1 MEVEERQRLLRAV
14 KKEVKQIMEEAVTR
28 KFVHEES
35 SSLTSLCAAVEA
47 CLLHCLK
54 KRALGL
60 FKYGS
65 TMALLQKVS
74 KVYEPAAEVSK
85 LVSDMESPSSTEL
98 SGSRKSL
105 DNNKNQT
112 KKSSSATPS
121 SPKFLWLR
129 VAIFHKKLAKILD
142 YLVQHSSKYYEVEAL
157 IADPVD
163 GPIFAS
169 LLVGPCALDYTKMK
183 TSDHFWTDPPADELV
198 QRHRIHSGNHTF
210 TSPGSPK
217 RQGLQVRR
225 DASTAQEEARDPK
238 LFHMSAREYVES
250 LHQNSKLTLLYGK
263 NNVLVQ
269 PENKEALA
277 GYLSLH
283 QSSEGLIIMWTPN
296 QLMNGCCEDSKDET
310 DRSQYWDFAMTIYL
324 DEVVYIHCHQQP
336 DCRGTVVLV
345 GQDGVQRPPIHFPKG
360 GHLLSFLSCLETG
373 LQPNGQLDP
382 PLWSQKGK
390 GKVFPKLRRKGSRLS
405 SSTSSSSSSTTSM
418 EEEEAT
424 DYVFR
429 IIASFK
435 PDMLTPEMLD
445 PKAPKSP
452 RFSPTS
458 SSPALSEEK
467 SPWPVRRQLPPSP
480 LVRSSVQA
488 YARSQEE
495 QNESCLVQA
504 SNDATHRN
512 HIKQLCD
519 IMTKQIISRAFYGWL
534 AHCRH
539 LKTVR
544 THLSGLVYHVI
555 VAEDDPVDASDGLT
569 LKAWDNLC
577 CDGVVKDAAE
587 VYRRVYYGGV
597 CHELRAQVW
606 PYLLGHFKFGST
618 REEREG
624 LEAAMGADYEKVMSE
639 WLAVEAIIRQRDKE
653 TVAANLAK
661 LSQESTDGHIPLVR
675 KDSSLSNEVFVS
687 FESEELS
694 RPETVVEESSTARTT
709 PSSDRKTSME
719 LSITAASTSSAG
731 GVGAETPPIS
741 ILKKDGVQKRNSQQE
756 SPDDG
761 LGGSFARGESIA
773 LETDRVKTESVGDSG
788 ILTPMTPRSLPADV
802 ADRIHMTAKLSV
814 DSAVEDG
821 GSVAG
826 GLDSASSTGGG
837 KSRTGSAT
845 DDGEQHS
852 GVAGQGK
859 TEGVLTVDRCGVSGA
874 KIQEYDDT
882 LISSDT
888 SDHLSA
894 SKESLLS
901 PASPASNGGIY
912 SAELLDSVA
921 LNLHRIDKDVQ
932 RCDRNYHYFTPH
944 NLEKL
949 RNIMC
954 TYVWQNLDIGYVQ
967 GMCDLV
973 APLLVIFD
981 DESLAYSCFCQL
993 MKRMSCN
1000 FPPHGGAM
1008 DTHFANMRSLIQILD
1023 SELFE
1028 HMHLHGDYTHFYFCY
1043 RWFLLDF
1050 KRELVYDDVF
1060 SVWETIWAAK
1070 HMTSSHFVLF
1080 IALALVQVYRD
1091 IILDNNMDFTDIIKF
1106 FNEMAERHNAKQV
1119 LKIARELILR
1129 LQTLIDNK

>member
-1 MEVEERQRLLRAV
+1 MLGWVHAWLCRAGQ
-14 KKEVKQIMEEAVTR
+14 ENLISTSMAY
-28 KFVHEES
+28 S
-35 SSLTSLCAAVEA
+35 SRSPTTKATNSGNNSAVEA

-65 TMALLQKVS
+65 TMALLQKLS
-74 KVYEPAAEVSK
+74 KVFEPAAEVSK

-112 KKSSSATPS
+112 KKSASSVST

-129 VAIFHKKLAKILD
+129 IAIFHKKLAKILD
-142 YLVQHSSKYYEVEAL
+142 YLVQNSSKYYEVEAL

-198 QRHRIHSGNHTF
+198 QRHRIHSGNHGF
-210 TSPGSPK
+210 SSPGSPK
-217 RQGLQVRR
+217 RQGL
-225 DASTAQEEARDPK
+225 
-238 LFHMSAREYVES
+238 
-250 LHQNSKLTLLYGK
+250 QNSKLTLLYGK

-296 QLMNGCCEDSKDET
+296 QLMNGCCEDSRDET
-310 DRSQYWDFAMTIYL
+310 DRSQYWEFAMTIYL

-445 PKAPKSP
+445 PKAPRSP
-452 RFSPTS
+452 HLSRGSPTS
-458 SSPALSEEK
+458 SGGQIPPVAAPAAPDER

-488 YARSQEE
+488 YALSQEE
-495 QNESCLVQA
+495 QNSSCLVQA

-555 VAEDDPVDASDGLT
+555 VAQDDPIDASDGLT
-569 LKAWDNLC
+569 IEAWDKLC
-577 CDGVVKDAAE
+577 CDGIVRDSGE

-597 CHELRAQVW
+597 SHELRKQVW
-606 PYLLGHFKFGST
+606 PYLLGHYKFGST
-618 REEREG
+618 FEEREE
-624 LEAAMGADYEKVMSE
+624 LEAVMGAEYEKVMSE

-719 LSITAASTSSAG
+719 LSITAPSTSSVG
-731 GVGAETPPIS
+731 GTDRAVGTETPPMA
-741 ILKKDGVQKRNSQQE
+741 ILKKDGIHKGFSHGQE

-761 LGGSFARGESIA
+761 LGGSFARGESIVA
-773 LETDRVKTESVGDSG
+773 ETERPKTDSVGDSG

-802 ADRIHMTAKLSV
+802 ADRIQMSAKLSV

-821 GSVAG
+821 GSMAG
-826 GLDSASSTGGG
+826 GLDSSSSVGGN

-845 DDGEQHS
+845 DEGEQQQQQQQQQ
-852 GVAGQGK
+852 GVSSVISNK
-859 TEGVLTVDRCGVSGA
+859 TEGGLTVDKCGGSGA
-874 KIQEYDDT
+874 RIQDYEDA
-882 LISSDT
+882 LVSSDA

-932 RCDRNYHYFTPH
+932 RCDRNYHYFTPE

-954 TYVWQNLDIGYVQ
+954 TYVWQNLDTGYVQ

-1050 KRELVYDDVF
+1050 KRELIYDDVF

>member
-1 MEVEERQRLLRAV
+1 MASEAEERQRLLRAV

-35 SSLTSLCAAVEA
+35 SSITSLCAAVEA

-74 KVYEPAAEVSK
+74 KTFEPAAEVSR
-85 LVSDMESPSSTEL
+85 LAADLETTSSTEL

-112 KKSSSATPS
+112 KKSTSTSS
-121 SPKFLWLR
+121 SPKYLWLR
-129 VAIFHKKLAKILD
+129 LAIFEKKLAKILD
-142 YLVQHSSKYYEVEAL
+142 YLVQNSSKYYEQDAL

-183 TSDHFWTDPPADELV
+183 TSDHYWTDPPADELV
-198 QRHRIHSGNHTF
+198 QRHRIHSSGSHAF

-225 DASTAQEEARDPK
+225 DASNASEEARDPK
-238 LFHMSAREYVES
+238 CFHMSAREYVES

-269 PENKEALA
+269 PREDREALA

-296 QLMNGCCEDSKDET
+296 QLMNGCCVEATDET
-310 DRSQYWDFAMTIYL
+310 DRSQYWEFAMTIYI
-324 DEVVYIHCHQQP
+324 DEIVYIHCHQQP
-336 DCRGTVVLV
+336 DCQGTVVLV

-360 GHLLSFLSCLETG
+360 GHLLSFLSCLENG
-373 LQPNGQLDP
+373 LQPTGQLDP

-390 GKVFPKLRRKGSRLS
+390 GKNTGKVFPKLRRKGSRLS
-405 SSTSSSSSSTTSM
+405 SSSSTSSGSTTSID
-418 EEEEAT
+418 EEEAA

-429 IIASFK
+429 IIATFK
-435 PDMLTPEMLD
+435 PDILTPEMLD
-445 PKAPKSP
+445 PKAPRTPRSP
-452 RFSPTS
+452 VSP
-458 SSPALSEEK
+458 ER
-467 SPWPVRRQLPPSP
+467 SPWPIRRHLPPSP
-480 LVRSSVQA
+480 LVHTSIQS
-488 YARSQEE
+488 YARNQEE
-495 QNESCLVQA
+495 QNNTCLVQA
-504 SNDATHRN
+504 TADSTHRN

-519 IMTKQIISRAFYGWL
+519 TMTKQIISRAFYGWL

-544 THLSGLVYHVI
+544 THLSGLVFHSI
-555 VAEDDPVDASDGLT
+555 VPVDSPADASKGLT
-569 LKAWDNLC
+569 SQMWQRLC
-577 CDGVVKDAAE
+577 NNGVVTDSAE
-587 VYRRVYYGGV
+587 VYRLVYYGGV
-597 CHELRAQVW
+597 SHELRKQVW
-606 PYLLGHFKFGST
+606 PYLLGHYKFGSSQ
-618 REEREG
+618 EEREG
-624 LEAAMGADYEKVMSE
+624 LDQAVRTEYEKVMSE

-653 TVAANLAK
+653 MVAANLAK

-675 KDSSLSNEVFVS
+675 KDSSLSNEVRPSSQVFVS
-687 FESEELS
+687 FESEEMS

-719 LSITAASTSSAG
+719 LSITSTTIDRS
-731 GVGAETPPIS
+731 VGTETPPMTIR
-741 ILKKDGVQKRNSQQE
+741 KTNYVQD

-761 LGGSFARGESIA
+761 LGGSIARGGSTTT
-773 LETDRVKTESVGDSG
+773 ETDRSKTDSVGDSG
-788 ILTPMTPRSLPADV
+788 VLTPMTPRSLPADV
-802 ADRIHMTAKLSV
+802 TERVAMTTKLSV
-814 DSAVEDG
+814 DSAVVDEE
-821 GSVAG
+821 AG
-826 GLDSASSTGGG
+826 PVVSQEI
-837 KSRTGSAT
+837 KVRTNSGT
-845 DDGEQHS
+845 DDE
-852 GVAGQGK
+852 AGQKLEAAPCCKSTLDPK
-859 TEGVLTVDRCGVSGA
+859 TGQDYEPDLEVS
-874 KIQEYDDT
+874 Q
-882 LISSDT
+882 
-888 SDHLSA
+888 HLSA
-894 SKESLLS
+894 SRESLLS
-901 PASPASNGGIY
+901 PASPASHGGIY

-932 RCDRNYHYFTPH
+932 RCDRNYHYFIPD

-954 TYVWQNLDIGYVQ
+954 TYVWQHLDVGYVQ

-981 DESLAYSCFCQL
+981 EESLAYSCFCQL
-993 MKRMSCN
+993 MKRMSYN
-1000 FPPHGGAM
+1000 FPHGGAM

-1023 SELFE
+1023 CELFE
-1028 HMHLHGDYTHFYFCY
+1028 HMHQHGDYTHFYFCY

-1050 KRELVYDDVF
+1050 KRELVYEDIF
-1060 SVWETIWAAK
+1060 SVWETIWAAR

-1106 FNEMAERHNAKQV
+1106 FNEMAEHHNAKQV
-1119 LKIARELILR
+1119 LSISRDLVLR

>member
-1 MEVEERQRLLRAV
+1 M
-14 KKEVKQIMEEAVTR
+14 R
-28 KFVHEES
+28 KNLDVSAPAKVSELS
-35 SSLTSLCAAVEA
+35 APPLPTQQTTAVEA
-47 CLLHCLK
+47 CLLHCLR

-74 KVYEPAAEVSK
+74 KTFEPAAEVSR
-85 LVSDMESPSSTEL
+85 LVSDLETPSSTEL

-112 KKSSSATPS
+112 KKTSTSVSTP
-121 SPKFLWLR
+121 KYLWLR
-129 VAIFHKKLAKILD
+129 VAIFEKKLAKILD
-142 YLVQHSSKYYEVEAL
+142 YLVQNHSKYYEEEAL

-183 TSDHFWTDPPADELV
+183 TSDHYWTDPPADELV
-198 QRHRIHSGNHTF
+198 QRHRIHSSSSHVF

-217 RQGLQVRR
+217 RLGLQVRR
-225 DASTAQEEARDPK
+225 DASSTEEGREPK
-238 LFHMSAREYVES
+238 TLHMSAREYVES

-269 PENKEALA
+269 PKEDKEALP

-283 QSSEGLIIMWTPN
+283 QSFDGLIIMWTPN
-296 QLMNGCCEDSKDET
+296 QLMNGCSEDASDET
-310 DRSQYWDFAMTIYL
+310 DRSQYWEFAMTIYME
-324 DEVVYIHCHQQP
+324 DIVYIHCHQQP

-360 GHLLSFLSCLETG
+360 GHLLSFLSCLENG

-405 SSTSSSSSSTTSM
+405 SSSSTSSGSTTSM
-418 EEEEAT
+418 EEDEAA

-429 IIASFK
+429 IISSFK
-435 PDMLTPEMLD
+435 PDMLTAEMLD
-445 PKAPKSP
+445 PKAIWSP
-452 RFSPTS
+452 RSP
-458 SSPALSEEK
+458 SSPHSPSSPDR

-480 LVRSSVQA
+480 LVRTSVQS

-495 QNESCLVQA
+495 QNSECLVQA
-504 SNDATHRN
+504 SNDANHRN

-519 IMTKQIISRAFYGWL
+519 TMTKQIISRAFYGWL

-544 THLSGLVYHVI
+544 THLSGLVYHTTVS
-555 VAEDDPVDASDGLT
+555 EDTPVDGKIGLT
-569 LKAWDNLC
+569 VEMWSKLC
-577 CDGVVKDAAE
+577 QNGIVTDAGE
-587 VYRRVYYGGV
+587 VYRLVYFGGV
-597 CHELRAQVW
+597 AHELRKEVW
-606 PYLLGHFKFGST
+606 PYLLGHHKFGSSP
-618 REEREG
+618 EEREG
-624 LEAAMGADYEKVMSE
+624 LEQAVRTEYEKVMSE

-653 TVAANLAK
+653 VIAANLAK

-687 FESEELS
+687 FESEEMS

-719 LSITAASTSSAG
+719 LSITSNTIDRA
-731 GVGAETPPIS
+731 VGTDTPPIP
-741 ILKKDGVQKRNSQQE
+741 IKKGHLLQD

-761 LGGSFARGESIA
+761 LGDSLARGGSTTT
-773 LETDRVKTESVGDSG
+773 ETDRSKTDSVGDSG
-788 ILTPMTPRSLPADV
+788 FLTPLTPRSLPADV
-802 ADRIHMTAKLSV
+802 TDRITMTTKLSV
-814 DSAVEDG
+814 DSAV
-821 GSVAG
+821 
-826 GLDSASSTGGG
+826 LDEENANVQHEV
-837 KSRTGSAT
+837 KSRTNSAPEESESLSKPDSLT
-845 DDGEQHS
+845 TSRTSLDPR
-852 GVAGQGK
+852 AGQDYEPGLEVK
-859 TEGVLTVDRCGVSGA
+859 
-874 KIQEYDDT
+874 
-882 LISSDT
+882 
-888 SDHLSA
+888 DHLSA
-894 SKESLLS
+894 SRESLLS

-932 RCDRNYHYFTPH
+932 RCDRNYHYFNCE
-944 NLEKL
+944 NLDKL

-954 TYVWQNLDIGYVQ
+954 TYVWQHLDVGYVQ

-993 MKRMSCN
+993 MKRMCSN
-1000 FPPHGGAM
+1000 FPHGGAM

-1028 HMHLHGDYTHFYFCY
+1028 HMHQHGDYTHFYFCY

-1050 KRELVYDDVF
+1050 KRELIYDDVF
-1060 SVWETIWAAK
+1060 AVWETIWAAK
-1070 HMTSSHFVLF
+1070 HITSSHFVLF

-1106 FNEMAERHNAKQV
+1106 FNEMAEHHNTKQV
-1119 LKIARELILR
+1119 LKIGRELVSR

>member
-1 MEVEERQRLLRAV
+1 MISERMASERMASESEERQRLLRAV

-35 SSLTSLCAAVEA
+35 SSITSLCAAVEA

-74 KVYEPAAEVSK
+74 KTFEPAAEVSR
-85 LVSDMESPSSTEL
+85 LASDLETPSSTEL

-112 KKSSSATPS
+112 KKTATS
-121 SPKFLWLR
+121 VTTPKYLWLR
-129 VAIFHKKLAKILD
+129 LAIFEKKLAKILD
-142 YLVQHSSKYYEVEAL
+142 YLVQNSSKYYEQDAL
-157 IADPVD
+157 LADPVD
-163 GPIFAS
+163 GPILAS

-198 QRHRIHSGNHTF
+198 QRHRIHSSGSHVF

-225 DASTAQEEARDPK
+225 DASNATEEPRDPK
-238 LFHMSAREYVES
+238 TFHMSAREYVES

-269 PENKEALA
+269 PKEDKEALA

-283 QSSEGLIIMWTPN
+283 QSSDGLIIMWTPN
-296 QLMNGCCEDSKDET
+296 QLMNGCCEDSADET
-310 DRSQYWDFAMTIYL
+310 DRSQYWEFAMTIYME
-324 DEVVYIHCHQQP
+324 DIVYIHCHQQP

-373 LQPNGQLDP
+373 LQPTGQLDP

-390 GKVFPKLRRKGSRLS
+390 GKSTGKVFPKLRRKGSRLS
-405 SSTSSSSSSTTSM
+405 SSSSTSSGSTTSM
-418 EEEEAT
+418 DEEEAA

-429 IIASFK
+429 IVASFK

-445 PKAPKSP
+445 PKAPWSP
-452 RFSPTS
+452 RASP
-458 SSPALSEEK
+458 EK

-480 LVRSSVQA
+480 LVRSSMQSSMQS
-488 YARSQEE
+488 YARTQEE
-495 QNESCLVQA
+495 QNNCCLVQA
-504 SNDATHRN
+504 SNDANHRYSGYVN

-544 THLSGLVYHVI
+544 THLSGLVYHSV
-555 VAEDDPVDASDGLT
+555 VSEDSPVDAKKGLT
-569 LKAWDNLC
+569 SEMWGQLC
-577 CDGVVKDAAE
+577 QDGIVTNSAE
-587 VYRRVYYGGV
+587 VYRLVYFGGV
-597 CHELRAQVW
+597 AHELRKQVW
-606 PYLLGHFKFGST
+606 PYLLGHYKFGSSPD
-618 REEREG
+618 EREG
-624 LEAAMGADYEKVMSE
+624 LEQAVRTEYEKVMSE
-639 WLAVEAIIRQRDKE
+639 WLAIEAIIRQRDKE
-653 TVAANLAK
+653 VIAANLAK

-719 LSITAASTSSAG
+719 LSITSSTMDRA
-731 GVGAETPPIS
+731 VGTETPPMAI
-741 ILKKDGVQKRNSQQE
+741 KKGNSLQY

-761 LGGSFARGESIA
+761 MGDSIARGSSTTT
-773 LETDRVKTESVGDSG
+773 ETDNRSKTDSVGDSG
-788 ILTPMTPRSLPADV
+788 FLTPLTPRSLPADV
-802 ADRIHMTAKLSV
+802 TDRITMTTKLSV
-814 DSAVEDG
+814 DSAVVDEENANP
-821 GSVAG
+821 SIAEV
-826 GLDSASSTGGG
+826 SSRTSSTVDDSD
-837 KSRTGSAT
+837 SRTEAGNRLGQET
-845 DDGEQHS
+845 KS
-852 GVAGQGK
+852 GQDYEPGL
-859 TEGVLTVDRCGVSGA
+859 EVSR
-874 KIQEYDDT
+874 
-882 LISSDT
+882 
-888 SDHLSA
+888 HLSA
-894 SKESLLS
+894 SRESLLS

-932 RCDRNYHYFTPH
+932 RCDRNYHYFNPE
-944 NLEKL
+944 NLDKL

-954 TYVWQNLDIGYVQ
+954 TYVWQHLDVGYVQ
-967 GMCDLV
+967 GMCDLA

-981 DESLAYSCFCQL
+981 DESLAFSCFCQL

-1000 FPPHGGAM
+1000 FPHGGAM

-1023 SELFE
+1023 CELFE
-1028 HMHLHGDYTHFYFCY
+1028 HMHQHGDYTHFYFCY

-1050 KRELVYDDVF
+1050 KRELIYEDVF

-1106 FNEMAERHNAKQV
+1106 FNEMAEHHNTKQV
-1119 LKIARELILR
+1119 LKIARELVSR

>member
-1 MEVEERQRLLRAV
+1 MASEAEERQRLLRAV

-35 SSLTSLCAAVEA
+35 SSITSLCAAVEA
-47 CLLHCLK
+47 CLLHCLR

-74 KVYEPAAEVSK
+74 KSFEPAAEVSR
-85 LVSDMESPSSTEL
+85 LVADLETPSSTEL

-105 DNNKNQT
+105 DNNKNQS
-112 KKSSSATPS
+112 KKNSTSVTTP
-121 SPKFLWLR
+121 KYLWLR
-129 VAIFHKKLAKILD
+129 VAIFEKKLAKILD
-142 YLVQHSSKYYEVEAL
+142 YLVQNHSKYYEEESL

-198 QRHRIHSGNHTF
+198 QRHRIHSSSSHVF

-217 RQGLQVRR
+217 RQGMQVRR
-225 DASTAQEEARDPK
+225 DASSTEEAREPK

-250 LHQNSKLTLLYGK
+250 LHQNSKLQLLYGK

-269 PENKEALA
+269 PKEDKEALP

-283 QSSEGLIIMWTPN
+283 QSSDGLIIMWTPN
-296 QLMNGCCEDSKDET
+296 QLMNGCCEDATDET
-310 DRSQYWDFAMTIYL
+310 DRSQYWEFAMTIYL
-324 DEVVYIHCHQQP
+324 EDIVYIHCHQQP

-360 GHLLSFLSCLETG
+360 GHLLSFLSCLENG

-405 SSTSSSSSSTTSM
+405 SSSSTSSGSTTSM
-418 EEEEAT
+418 DEEEAA

-429 IIASFK
+429 IISSFR
-435 PDMLTPEMLD
+435 PEMLTAEMLD
-445 PKAPKSP
+445 PKALWSP
-452 RFSPTS
+452 RSP
-458 SSPALSEEK
+458 SSPHSSER
-467 SPWPVRRQLPPSP
+467 SPWHVRRQLPPSP
-480 LVRSSVQA
+480 LVCTSVQS

-495 QNESCLVQA
+495 QNSECLVQA
-504 SNDATHRN
+504 SADANHRN

-519 IMTKQIISRAFYGWL
+519 TMTKQIISRAFYGWL

-544 THLSGLVYHVI
+544 THLSGLVYHTAVS
-555 VAEDDPVDASDGLT
+555 EDSPVDGKIGLT
-569 LKAWDNLC
+569 TEMWSKLC
-577 CDGVVKDAAE
+577 QNGIVTDSKE
-587 VYRRVYYGGV
+587 VYRLVYFGGV
-597 CHELRAQVW
+597 AHELRKQVW
-606 PYLLGHFKFGST
+606 PYLLGHHKFGSSP
-618 REEREG
+618 EEREG
-624 LEAAMGADYEKVMSE
+624 LEQAVRTEYEKIMSE

-653 TVAANLAK
+653 VIAANLAK

-687 FESEELS
+687 FESEEMS

-719 LSITAASTSSAG
+719 LSITSSTIDRA
-731 GVGAETPPIS
+731 VGTDTPPMPI
-741 ILKKDGVQKRNSQQE
+741 KKGHLYQD

-761 LGGSFARGESIA
+761 LGDSLARGSSTTT
-773 LETDRVKTESVGDSG
+773 ETDRSKTDSVGDSG
-788 ILTPMTPRSLPADV
+788 FLTPLTPRSLPADV
-802 ADRIHMTAKLSV
+802 TDRITMVTKLSV
-814 DSAVEDG
+814 DSAV
-821 GSVAG
+821 
-826 GLDSASSTGGG
+826 LDEENANTQQEV
-837 KSRTGSAT
+837 KSRTNSALE
-845 DDGEQHS
+845 DGES
-852 GVAGQGK
+852 SSKPDSLSTSRTSLDPRAGQDYEPGLEVK
-859 TEGVLTVDRCGVSGA
+859 G
-874 KIQEYDDT
+874 
-882 LISSDT
+882 
-888 SDHLSA
+888 HLSA
-894 SKESLLS
+894 SRESLLS

-932 RCDRNYHYFTPH
+932 RCDRNYHYFNCE
-944 NLEKL
+944 NLDKL

-954 TYVWQNLDIGYVQ
+954 TYVWQHLDVGYVQ

-993 MKRMSCN
+993 MKRMSSN
-1000 FPPHGGAM
+1000 FPHGGAM

-1023 SELFE
+1023 AELFE
-1028 HMHLHGDYTHFYFCY
+1028 HMHQHGDYTHFYFCY

-1050 KRELVYDDVF
+1050 KRELIYDDVF
-1060 SVWETIWAAK
+1060 AVWETIWAAK

-1080 IALALVQVYRD
+1080 IALALVQVYRE

-1106 FNEMAERHNAKQV
+1106 FNEMAEHHNTKQV
-1119 LKIARELILR
+1119 LKIARELVAR

>member
-1 MEVEERQRLLRAV
+1 
-14 KKEVKQIMEEAVTR
+14 
-28 KFVHEES
+28 
-35 SSLTSLCAAVEA
+35 
-47 CLLHCLK
+47 
-54 KRALGL
+54 
-60 FKYGS
+60 
-65 TMALLQKVS
+65 
-74 KVYEPAAEVSK
+74 
-85 LVSDMESPSSTEL
+85 
-98 SGSRKSL
+98 
-105 DNNKNQT
+105 
-112 KKSSSATPS
+112 
-121 SPKFLWLR
+121 
-129 VAIFHKKLAKILD
+129 
-142 YLVQHSSKYYEVEAL
+142 
-157 IADPVD
+157 
-163 GPIFAS
+163 
-169 LLVGPCALDYTKMK
+169 
-183 TSDHFWTDPPADELV
+183 
-198 QRHRIHSGNHTF
+198 
-210 TSPGSPK
+210 
-217 RQGLQVRR
+217 
-225 DASTAQEEARDPK
+225 
-238 LFHMSAREYVES
+238 
-250 LHQNSKLTLLYGK
+250 
-263 NNVLVQ
+263 
-269 PENKEALA
+269 
-277 GYLSLH
+277 
-283 QSSEGLIIMWTPN
+283 
-296 QLMNGCCEDSKDET
+296 
-310 DRSQYWDFAMTIYL
+310 QYWEFAMTIYL

-445 PKAPKSP
+445 PKAPKSSHPP
-452 RFSPTS
+452 RGSPTS
-458 SSPALSEEK
+458 STPAGTATNEK

-504 SNDATHRN
+504 SNDATHRYYDYMYTKSLSPIAN
-512 HIKQLCD
+512 AKSIDVVFSLAKALNRKTYENPQVENNEGKIITNPNEILADQFRSNLKNESKKD
-519 IMTKQIISRAFYGWL
+519 ISPFQGTPRAL
-534 AHCRH
+534 RRPVS
-539 LKTVR
+539 KDETVR
-544 THLSGLVYHVI
+544 THLSGLVYHAI

-569 LKAWDNLC
+569 LQAWDNLC
-577 CDGVVKDAAE
+577 ADGVVKDAGE

-597 CHELRAQVW
+597 CHELR
-606 PYLLGHFKFGST
+606 
-618 REEREG
+618 
-624 LEAAMGADYEKVMSE
+624 
-639 WLAVEAIIRQRDKE
+639 RQ
-653 TVAANLAK
+653 
-661 LSQESTDGHIPLVR
+661 
-675 KDSSLSNEVFVS
+675 VFVS

-719 LSITAASTSSAG
+719 LSITAASTSSVG
-731 GVGAETPPIS
+731 GVERAVGAETPPIS
-741 ILKKDGVQKRNSQQE
+741 IMKKDSAHKGSSQLE

-761 LGGSFARGESIA
+761 LGGSFARGESVA
-773 LETDRVKTESVGDSG
+773 AESERVKTDSVGDSG

-802 ADRIHMTAKLSV
+802 ADRIQMTAKLSV

-821 GSVAG
+821 GSVVG

-845 DDGEQHS
+845 DDGEQLLQQQQS
-852 GVAGQGK
+852 GVVGALK
-859 TEGVLTVDRCGVSGA
+859 TEGGGLTVDRCGGPGA
-874 KIQEYDDT
+874 KVQEYDD
-882 LISSDT
+882 
-888 SDHLSA
+888 
-894 SKESLLS
+894 
-901 PASPASNGGIY
+901 
-912 SAELLDSVA
+912 A
-921 LNLHRIDKDVQ
+921 LE
-932 RCDRNYHYFTPH
+932 

-1008 DTHFANMRSLIQILD
+1008 DNHFANMRSLIQILD

-1106 FNEMAERHNAKQV
+1106 FNGA
-1119 LKIARELILR
+1119 
-1129 LQTLIDNK
+1129 

>member
-1 MEVEERQRLLRAV
+1 MASEAEERQRLLRAV

-35 SSLTSLCAAVEA
+35 SSITSLCAAVEA

-74 KVYEPAAEVSK
+74 KTFEPAAEVSR
-85 LVSDMESPSSTEL
+85 LVSDLETPSSTEL

-112 KKSSSATPS
+112 KKSSSNVS
-121 SPKFLWLR
+121 SPKYLWLR
-129 VAIFHKKLAKILD
+129 VAIFEKKLAKILD
-142 YLVQHSSKYYEVEAL
+142 YLVQHNSKYYEPEAL

-198 QRHRIHSGNHTF
+198 QRHRIHSSGSHVF

-225 DASTAQEEARDPK
+225 DASNATEETRETK
-238 LFHMSAREYVES
+238 TFHMSAREYVES

-269 PENKEALA
+269 PREDKEALA

-283 QSSEGLIIMWTPN
+283 QSSDGLIIMWTPN
-296 QLMNGCCEDSKDET
+296 QLMNGCCEDTADET
-310 DRSQYWDFAMTIYL
+310 DRSQFWEFAMTIYL
-324 DEVVYIHCHQQP
+324 EDIVYIHCHQQP

-360 GHLLSFLSCLETG
+360 GHLLSFLSCLENG

-405 SSTSSSSSSTTSM
+405 SSSSTSSGSTTSM
-418 EEEEAT
+418 DEEEAA

-445 PKAPKSP
+445 PKAPWAPSSP
-452 RFSPTS
+452 RSP
-458 SSPALSEEK
+458 SSPER

-480 LVRSSVQA
+480 LVRTSVQS
-488 YARSQEE
+488 YARTQEE
-495 QNESCLVQA
+495 QNNTCLVQA
-504 SNDATHRN
+504 SNDGTHRYYGYMN

-544 THLSGLVYHVI
+544 THLSGLVYHAAVSEDSPLDGKVGVTAEMWSQLCQDGI
-555 VAEDDPVDASDGLT
+555 VTNSS
-569 LKAWDNLC
+569 
-577 CDGVVKDAAE
+577 E
-587 VYRRVYYGGV
+587 VYRLVYFGGV
-597 CHELRAQVW
+597 AHNLRKQVW
-606 PYLLGHFKFGST
+606 PYLLGHHKFGSSP
-618 REEREG
+618 EEREG
-624 LEAAMGADYEKVMSE
+624 LEQAVRTEYEKVMSE

-653 TVAANLAK
+653 VIAANLVK

-719 LSITAASTSSAG
+719 LSITTGIDRA
-731 GVGAETPPIS
+731 VGTETPPMVVKKGIS
-741 ILKKDGVQKRNSQQE
+741 LQD

-761 LGGSFARGESIA
+761 LGDSIARGGSTTT
-773 LETDRVKTESVGDSG
+773 ETDKSKTDSVGDSG
-788 ILTPMTPRSLPADV
+788 FLTPLTPRSLPADV
-802 ADRIHMTAKLSV
+802 TDRITMTTKLSV
-814 DSAVEDG
+814 DSAV
-821 GSVAG
+821 
-826 GLDSASSTGGG
+826 LDEENANTRVEEV
-837 KSRTGSAT
+837 KSRTNSAL
-845 DDGEQHS
+845 DD
-852 GVAGQGK
+852 A
-859 TEGVLTVDRCGVSGA
+859 D
-874 KIQEYDDT
+874 
-882 LISSDT
+882 SSSKPDSMTT
-888 SDHLSA
+888 SRSSLEPRAAQDYEPGLEVRGHLSA
-894 SKESLLS
+894 SRESLLS

-932 RCDRNYHYFTPH
+932 RCDRNYHYFNCE
-944 NLEKL
+944 NLDKL

-954 TYVWQNLDIGYVQ
+954 TYVWQHLDVGYVQ

-1000 FPPHGGAM
+1000 FPHGGAM

-1028 HMHLHGDYTHFYFCY
+1028 HMHQHGDYTHFYFCY

-1050 KRELVYDDVF
+1050 KRELIYDDVF

-1106 FNEMAERHNAKQV
+1106 FNEMAEHHNTKQV
-1119 LKIARELILR
+1119 LKIARELVAR

>member
-1 MEVEERQRLLRAV
+1 S
-14 KKEVKQIMEEAVTR
+14 TP
-28 KFVHEES
+28 
-35 SSLTSLCAAVEA
+35 TLCPAAVES

-65 TMALLQKVS
+65 TMALLQKLS
-74 KVYEPAAEVSK
+74 KVFDPAAEVSK
-85 LVSDMESPSSTEL
+85 LVSDLESPSSTEL
-98 SGSRKSL
+98 SGKSL

-112 KKSSSATPS
+112 KKSNSSVS
-121 SPKFLWLR
+121 GSPKFLWLR

-142 YLVQHSSKYYEVEAL
+142 YLVQNSSKYYEVEAL

-198 QRHRIHSGNHTF
+198 QRHRIHSGNHAF
-210 TSPGSPK
+210 TNPSSPK
-217 RQGLQVRR
+217 RQGMQVRR
-225 DASTAQEEARDPK
+225 DASNAQEEARDLK
-238 LFHMSAREYVES
+238 TFHMSAREYVES

-269 PENKEALA
+269 PNKEALA

-296 QLMNGCCEDSKDET
+296 QLMNGCCEDAREET
-310 DRSQYWDFAMTIYL
+310 DRSQYWEFAMTIYL

-390 GKVFPKLRRKGSRLS
+390 GKNTGKERERERE
-405 SSTSSSSSSTTSM
+405 TSLD
-418 EEEEAT
+418 EEEAT

-435 PDMLTPEMLD
+435 PDML
-445 PKAPKSP
+445 
-452 RFSPTS
+452 
-458 SSPALSEEK
+458 SE
-467 SPWPVRRQLPPSP
+467 RQLPPSP

-488 YARSQEE
+488 YALSQEE
-495 QNESCLVQA
+495 QNETCLVQA

-555 VAEDDPVDASDGLT
+555 VAEDDPIDASEGLT
-569 LKAWDNLC
+569 LQAWDRLC
-577 CDGVVKDAAE
+577 VDGVVKDSGE

-597 CHELRAQVW
+597 CHALRRQVW
-606 PYLLGHFKFGST
+606 PYLLGHYKFGST
-618 REEREG
+618 SDEREG
-624 LEAAMGADYEKVMSE
+624 LESAMGADYEKIMSE

-719 LSITAASTSSAG
+719 LSITVA
-731 GVGAETPPIS
+731 AETPPVTIV
-741 ILKKDGVQKRNSQQE
+741 KKE

-761 LGGSFARGESIA
+761 LGGSFARGESVA
-773 LETDRVKTESVGDSG
+773 LESERTERSVREHWFEPSHS
-788 ILTPMTPRSLPADV
+788 SL
-802 ADRIHMTAKLSV
+802 
-814 DSAVEDG
+814 
-821 GSVAG
+821 
-826 GLDSASSTGGG
+826 
-837 KSRTGSAT
+837 
-845 DDGEQHS
+845 
-852 GVAGQGK
+852 
-859 TEGVLTVDRCGVSGA
+859 VSN
-874 KIQEYDDT
+874 
-882 LISSDT
+882 
-888 SDHLSA
+888 DHLSA

-932 RCDRNYHYFTPH
+932 RCDRNYHYFTPE

-1060 SVWETIWAAK
+1060 SVWETIWAAR